1 MQSGVVDAGALDET
15 VFNSLISSG
24 KLDSD
29 KVRVFHISKPF
40 VDYVYVARK
49 DVPEAEQQKFARALL
64 AMKEGTDDPALK
76 ILRAKQFVVASDQK
90 YATVRQIAKE
100 LKVF

>member
-1 MQSGVVDAGALDET
+1 MVDAGALDET

-24 KLDSD
+24 KLDID
-29 KVRVFHISKPF
+29 KIRVFHISKPF

-49 DVPEAEQQKFARALL
+49 DVPQAEQQKFVRALL
-64 AMKEGTDDPALK
+64 AMKQGTDDPALK
-76 ILRAKQFVVASDQK
+76 VLRPKQFVVASDEE
-90 YATVRQIAKE
+90 YATVRQTAKE